1 MLLMPLDDAA
11 KSALEQIASLL
22 NAQINQYAINYRKH
36 AGVVKG
42 KKKDEESKKTE

>member
-22 NAQINQYAINYRKH
+22 NAQINQYAVNYRKH
-36 AGVVKG
+36 AGVMKG
-42 KKKDEESKKTE
+42 RKKEDGEG